1 MHLKR
6 REDTRFSP
14 FSFRDVFLIHQVVA
28 ISS

>member
-14 FSFRDVFLIHQVVA
+14 FSFLKYIFVHQVVA